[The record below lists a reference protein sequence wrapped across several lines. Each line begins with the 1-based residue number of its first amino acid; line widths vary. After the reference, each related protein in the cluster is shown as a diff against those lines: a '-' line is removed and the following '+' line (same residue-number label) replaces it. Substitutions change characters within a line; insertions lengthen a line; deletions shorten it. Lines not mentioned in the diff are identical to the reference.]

1 MPSCQED
8 SRSFFE
14 KLQNAEGLDLRDNRG
29 KKHDLAV
36 VLVGVTIAVL
46 SNRDGCLSS
55 IHRHLANH
63 YEKLVGALGIEKK
76 RVVSRSQLP
85 LILEEVAVPVFD
97 HLVFENY
104 NIELNGT
111 KKKWFALDGKEL
123 RGSIEKGAQRGAA
136 VVAAIAHENRQTFAQ
151 DYYCGK
157 KESEVKVVRKLLE
170 NRQLCSE
177 KISFDALHCKP
188 ETLLMKGAGKRQI
201 HGWIERKSERI
212 GQASQSGN

>member
-14 KLQNAEGLDLRDNRG
+14 KLQNTEGLDLRDNRG

-104 NIELNGT
+104 SIELNGT
-111 KKKWFALDGKEL
+111 EKKWFALDGKEL
-123 RGSIEKGAQRGAA
+123 RGSIEKGAQRSWRQSPTRAA
-136 VVAAIAHENRQTFAQ
+136 
-151 DYYCGK
+151 
-157 KESEVKVVRKLLE
+157 KLLP
-170 NRQLCSE
+170 
-177 KISFDALHCKP
+177 KITIAARKNQKSKSCESYWK
-188 ETLLMKGAGKRQI
+188 TAGYVP
-201 HGWIERKSERI
+201 RKSVLMLCI
-212 GQASQSGN
+212 ASPKRS